1 MKTVVLLIFLGFS
14 AIAQQN
20 DSLLY
25 QVLSLDNDTE
35 RVNQLYS
42 IGFNNRTSDPQNAYL
57 FAINCEK
64 EAKKCANPKFLA
76 KAYNLLGVLYYRKG
90 EIQKALQFQKQAL
103 KLNQQANFD
112 FGCALNFTNLG
123 NIHTDLKDYANAENY
138 YLKALSIY
146 NKQENK
152 LQIAKCLMNIG
163 ILKHD
168 QNELDA
174 AYQQFK
180 IALYYAKRINDFNL
194 MANCYNNIGIV
205 YRAQHKPDSA
215 LYYFEESMKLKL
227 MSDNNLELVDS
238 YNNIALMHI
247 ELNNLNEAVYYLQT
261 ADSMCKVLEY
271 NEGLIEVLDT
281 KSRYYE
287 ALHKNDSAL
296 YFLKKSIALKDSLRA
311 VETEEDYDFND
322 NMKQQLSPKK
332 QSYAFIIFIS
342 SLLSILVIIPMYLI
356 RNKR

>member
-1 MKTVVLLIFLGFS
+1 MKTVVLLIFLGLS

-20 DSLLY
+20 DSLLF

-42 IGFNNRTSDPQNAYL
+42 IGFNYRTSDPQNAYL
-57 FAINCEK
+57 FAINSEQ
-64 EAKKCANPKFLA
+64 EAKKCSNPKFLA

-123 NIHTDLKDYANAENY
+123 NIHTDLKDYVNAENY
-138 YLKALSIY
+138 YLKALNIY
-146 NKQENK
+146 NKQYNK
-152 LQIAKCLMNIG
+152 TQIAKCLMNIG

-168 QNELDA
+168 QHELDA

-180 IALYYAKRINDFNL
+180 IALYYAKSINDFNL

-215 LYYFEESMKLKL
+215 LFYFEESMKLKL
-227 MSDNNLELVDS
+227 MSDNDLELVDS

-247 ELNNLNEAVYYLQT
+247 ELNNLKEVNYYLQA
-261 ADSMCKVLEY
+261 ADSMSKALEY

-281 KSRYYE
+281 KSRYFE
-287 ALHKNDSAL
+287 VLQKSDSAL

-311 VETEEDYDFND
+311 ITTEENYEFDD
-322 NMKQQLSPKK
+322 NIKLQLQPKQQ
-332 QSYAFIIFIS
+332 SYSAIIFIS
-342 SLLSILVIIPMYLI
+342 SLLGLLIIIPMYLI